1 MITVLRPRLA
11 TALVGFSA
19 ILVAACG
26 AGGGGTPGPQ
36 PTATPAPTATGTP
49 VATPTPTSVPPTASP
64 APVPA
69 TAQASAYFIRDGR
82 VAPTHRSVNAAAPA
96 RDAVLALIAGPSAVE
111 SAAGLSSDVPS
122 STRLLGVSISAS
134 VATVDLSR
142 EFTGGTTASQ
152 ARRVA
157 QVVCTLTHFATIR
170 SVTFHIEGA
179 PLSSLGGVALSRP
192 VTRAAVESW
201 LPAILVESPASGDSV
216 RSPLRVDGSADTFEA
231 VFRLRLVTADGHMLF
246 DIPVKATSGTGT
258 RGTFDVTVWFTA
270 GGPATLRAYE
280 ISMRDGRM
288 INVSETPVRLL
299 Q

>member
-19 ILVAACG
+19 VFVAACG
-26 AGGGGTPGPQ
+26 AGGGGTPGPH

-49 VATPTPTSVPPTASP
+49 VATPAPTTPPPTASP

-82 VAPTHRSVNAAAPA
+82 VAPAHRSVSAAAPA

-157 QVVCTLTHFATIR
+157 EVVCTLTQFSTVR
-170 SVTFHIEGA
+170 SLRFHVDGA
-179 PLSSLGGVALSRP
+179 PVSSLGGIALSSP
-192 VTRAAVESW
+192 VSRAGVESW

-216 RSPLRVDGSADTFEA
+216 RSPLRVHGSANTFEA
-231 VFRLRLVTADGHMLF
+231 QFQLRLVTAAGVRLF
-246 DIPVKATSGTGT
+246 DFPVKATSGTGT

-270 GGPATLRAYE
+270 SGPATLTAYE
-280 ISMRDGRM
+280 ISGRGD
-288 INVSETPVRLL
+288 IVNVNPTPVILL